1 MADIIKVQNGEITP
15 QAVNYIRAVEKQ
27 MKALKAEY
35 DAFKD
40 ELQKAMEQGGILKL
54 ESDGLKI
61 TYVSAGQRETFDSKK
76 FEEDFPDLYDEYV
89 KFSPVKAS
97 VRIKVD

>member
-15 QAVNYIRAVEKQ
+15 QAVNYIIAIEKQ

-35 DAFKD
+35 DAFRD
-40 ELQKAMEQGGILKL
+40 ELQQAMEQNGILKL

-61 TYVSAGQRETFDSKK
+61 AYVGASQKETFDSKK
-76 FEEDFPDLYDEYV
+76 FREDFPDLYNEYV
-89 KFSPVKAS
+89 KFSNVKAS
-97 VRIKVD
+97 VRIKAD